1 MPHFFGSEPAG
12 SGGQGGGV
20 AEVRNGQ
27 KTAKKQAHSL
37 REGTAREDNTLGSV
51 AMGMGTAAQEGG
63 SIVPGGCD
71 WDSFFWMEGG
81 GL

>member
-1 MPHFFGSEPAG
+1 MPRFFGSEHAG
-12 SGGQGGGV
+12 SGGGV

-27 KTAKKQAHSL
+27 NTAKKQAHSL
-37 REGTAREDNTLGSV
+37 REGTAREDDTLGGV
-51 AMGMGTAAQEGG
+51 AMGMGTTAREGG

-71 WDSFFWMEGG
+71 CDGFFWREGG